1 MNRHRVLVCCLAL
14 ARPSAAAI
22 PRRATA
28 WIWQCSENETQ
39 WNGLMKFAND
49 TLAVDT
55 VSLGA
60 FSVLPDGSFGD
71 GWNCGKLMK
80 DHISPFQTFVP
91 LVKHTP
97 LIDSGPGS
105 GIANLR
111 AMWNTTE
118 TRSAFIKSAVDNLLK
133 MNLAG
138 YNLDWEVQGTPVDRD
153 NFVRMAHD
161 LGAALRAAKPGATL
175 TSDVAGSLL
184 YGNCTSGGDYLG
196 VSCANYTDAGV
207 DHVVSMGTYTPDAD
221 DFCATINR
229 ASATTFNP
237 IYAPGVSFIS
247 GDTPDVNVTKFFDCL
262 EHSPIERIFLWALG
276 FDNPAEFSP
285 AWTSALKRWASP
297 GRLVDQLV
305 LV

>member
-1 MNRHRVLVCCLAL
+1 MTLHNLLVCCLAL
-14 ARPSAAAI
+14 FLTPVSAI
-22 PRRATA
+22 HRRATA

-55 VSLGA
+55 VSLSA
-60 FSVLPDGSFGD
+60 FSVLPNGSFGD

-80 DHISPFQTFVP
+80 DRIGPFQTSVP
-91 LVKHTP
+91 SVQHTP

-111 AMWNTTE
+111 AMWNTAE

-138 YNLDWEVQGTPVDRD
+138 YNLDWEVQGTPEDRD
-153 NFVRMAHD
+153 NFVRLVHD
-161 LGAALRAAKPGATL
+161 LGAALRAAKPGAIL
-175 TSDVAGSLL
+175 SSDVAGSLL
-184 YGNCTSGGDYLG
+184 YGNCTCAGDYLG
-196 VSCANYTDAGV
+196 VTCGNYTDAGV
-207 DHVVSMGTYTPDAD
+207 DHVVSMGTYTPNAD

-229 ASATTFNP
+229 ASATTFHP

-262 EHSPIERIFLWALG
+262 DHSPINRIFLWALG
-276 FDNPAEFSP
+276 FNTPAGLSP
-285 AWTSALKRWASP
+285 AWTSSLERWASS
-297 GRLVDQLV
+297 GLLDDRHV

>member
-1 MNRHRVLVCCLAL
+1 MNPHTVLACCLAVVL
-14 ARPSAAAI
+14 PSVAAV

-60 FSVLPDGSFGD
+60 FSVQPNGSFGD

-80 DHISPFQTFVP
+80 DYIGPFQTSAP
-91 LVKHTP
+91 SVKHTP

-111 AMWNTTE
+111 VMWNTTE
-118 TRSAFIKSAVDNLLK
+118 TRSAFIESAVENLLK
-133 MNLAG
+133 MNLDG
-138 YNLDWEVQGTPVDRD
+138 YNLDWEVLGTPKDRD
-153 NFVRMAHD
+153 NFVRMVRD
-161 LGAALRAAKPGATL
+161 FGAALRAAKPGATL

-184 YGNCTSGGDYLG
+184 YDNCTSAGDYLG
-196 VSCANYTDAGV
+196 VTCGNYTDAGV
-207 DHVVSMGTYTPDAD
+207 DHVISMGTYTSDAD
-221 DFCATINR
+221 DFCGTIDR

-237 IYAPGVSFIS
+237 IFAPGVSFIG

-262 EHSPIERIFLWALG
+262 ERAPIKRIFLWALG
-276 FDNPAEFSP
+276 FNHPAGLSP
-285 AWTSALKRWASP
+285 AWTSALERWASP
-297 GRLVDQLV
+297 GMLV
-305 LV
+305 